1 MLEFGKIQRGG
12 VSDSG
17 NIVAAGVPA
26 LDGLG
31 IVGEFAHN
39 QKEYGILQTMY
50 DRTKL
55 LAYAVTRIEEAGI
68 NR

>member
-1 MLEFGKIQRGG
+1 MPEFSKIQRGG

-17 NIVAAGVPA
+17 NIVAAGVPT

-39 QKEYGILQTMY
+39 LKEYGLLQSMY

-55 LAYAVTRIEEAGI
+55 LAYAITHLNQIGL
-68 NR
+68 